1 MGFVPEI
8 EVLTPALTTIGES
21 ALWDVETE
29 RLWWIDI
36 FGHAIFRGTAEGR
49 ELRVW
54 SLPCRPSS
62 FALRADGDRAI
73 ITSGSRISFL
83 DLETTELEVV
93 FDADVERAGFNDGKV
108 DRQGRFV
115 TGLAD
120 HDLMEPA
127 AFDRV
132 GTTEPRGRL
141 YRVDGDRTSHEL
153 GQPIGMSNGPC
164 FSPDGTTLYWGDSWS
179 RVVHAFDYEPATGE
193 ATNPR
198 VLVHFHGDSPAG
210 VTAVPDGAT
219 VDAEGGIW
227 VAACYG
233 SEIRRY
239 APDGTLDRR
248 LPVPVVSPTSVA
260 FGGPDLDTLFVTS
273 IGDATL
279 PGGLHRSGPL
289 AGTILAVH
297 GLGVRGIPETRFAG

>member
-1 MGFVPEI
+1 MPQI

-21 ALWDVETE
+21 LLWDVETE

-36 FGHAIFRGTAEGR
+36 FGRAIFRGTAGGDEV
-49 ELRVW
+49 RVW

-62 FALRADGDRAI
+62 FVLRADSDQAI
-73 ITSGSRISFL
+73 LTSGSRICFL
-83 DLETTELEVV
+83 ELETTELEVV
-93 FDADVERAGFNDGKV
+93 FDAEVARAGFNDGKV

-127 AFDRV
+127 TFDQV
-132 GTTEPRGRL
+132 GSTEPRGRL
-141 YRVDGDRTSHEL
+141 YRVDGDHTIHDL

-164 FSPDGTTLYWGDSWS
+164 FSPHGTTLYWGDSWS
-179 RVVHAFDYEPATGE
+179 RVVHAFDYQPATGQ

-198 VLVHFHGDSPAG
+198 VLVHFHDDSHDG
-210 VTAVPDGAT
+210 VVAVPDGAT

-279 PGGLHRSGPL
+279 PGGLHRAGPL

>member
-1 MGFVPEI
+1 M
-8 EVLTPALTTIGES
+8 
-21 ALWDVETE
+21 
-29 RLWWIDI
+29 
-36 FGHAIFRGTAEGR
+36 
-49 ELRVW
+49 W

-62 FALRADGDRAI
+62 FALRAAGDGAI
-73 ITSGSRISFL
+73 ITSGSRISFF
-83 DLETTELEVV
+83 DLETTQLEVE
-93 FDADVERAGFNDGKV
+93 FEADVERAGFNDGKV

-141 YRVDGDRTSHEL
+141 YRVDGDRTTHDL
-153 GQPIGMSNGPC
+153 GQRVGMSNGPC

-179 RVVHAFDYEPATGE
+179 RVVHAFDYEPATGQT
-193 ATNPR
+193 TNPR
-198 VLVHFHGDSPAG
+198 VLVHFHGDSPLG

-273 IGDATL
+273 IGDAKL
-279 PGGLHRSGPL
+279 PGGLHRAGPL

-297 GLGVRGIPETRFAG
+297 GLGVRGVAEVRFAG

>member
-1 MGFVPEI
+1 VTQI

-21 ALWDVETE
+21 ALWGVETE

-36 FGHAIFRGTAEGR
+36 FGHAIFRATAEGR

-54 SLPCRPSS
+54 SLPSRPSS
-62 FALRADGDRAI
+62 FALCADGDRAI
-73 ITSGSRISFL
+73 ITSGSRIAFL

-93 FDADVERAGFNDGKV
+93 FDADVERAGFNDGTV

-127 AFDRV
+127 TFDRV

-141 YRVDGDRTSHEL
+141 YRVDGDRTSHDL

-179 RVVHAFDYEPATGE
+179 RVVHAFDYEPATGLT
-193 ATNPR
+193 TNPR
-198 VLVHFHGDSPAG
+198 VLVQFHGDSPAA

-279 PGGLHRSGPL
+279 PGGLHRAGPL